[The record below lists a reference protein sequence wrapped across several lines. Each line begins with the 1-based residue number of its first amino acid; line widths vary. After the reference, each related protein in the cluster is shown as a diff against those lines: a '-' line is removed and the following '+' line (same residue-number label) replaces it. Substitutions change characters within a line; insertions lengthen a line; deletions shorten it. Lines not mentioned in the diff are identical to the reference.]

1 MGIDTKRFIEKA
13 MEEARVTSSDLAK
26 KCGVTRQ
33 EIYRRLHSRI
43 SLDTFAEM
51 AEALGY
57 QVGVLYQ
64 EDGKTKGKPLPKT
77 DIWT

>member
-1 MGIDTKRFIEKA
+1 MGIDTKRFFEKA
-13 MEEARVTSSDLAK
+13 MEEAKVTSSDLAK
-26 KCGVTRQ
+26 RCGVTRQ
-33 EIYRRLHSRI
+33 EIYRRMHSRI

-57 QVGVLYQ
+57 QVAVMYQ
-64 EDGKTKGKPLPKT
+64 EEGKTKGKPLPKT